1 MSAVKTAKKLSFV
14 PKIIIRQLCAVKTA
28 KKLSFV
34 TKIITY
40 YSYFLGSSVPLPNCA
55 ETETKKIASS
65 E

>member
-1 MSAVKTAKKLSFV
+1 MS
-14 PKIIIRQLCAVKTA
+14 AVKTA